1 VTKSAKISE
10 SEWRVCKVLWRK
22 SPLTANEIVEQLGD
36 KSNWSPRTIK
46 TMLNR
51 LIKKNVLDYKSVGRE
66 YHYSPLI
73 SEEKCAAAHTQSF
86 VERVFGGE
94 PGAMA
99 AAFIKQQ
106 RLSKREIAELKA
118 ILDRKEIKKHSGK

>member
-1 VTKSAKISE
+1 VAKSVKISE

-22 SPLTANEIVEQLGD
+22 SPMTANEIVAQLENSCD
-36 KSNWSPRTIK
+36 WSPRTIK

-51 LIKKNVLDYKSVGRE
+51 LIKKGVLDYKSVGRE
-66 YHYSPLI
+66 YHYFPCI
-73 SEEKCAAAHTQSF
+73 SEEQCVASHTQSF

-94 PGAMA
+94 AGAMV

-118 ILDRKEIKKHSGK
+118 ILEEKSLDK

>member
-1 VTKSAKISE
+1 MTKSVKISE

-22 SPLTANEIVEQLGD
+22 SPLTANEIVAQLED
-36 KSNWSPRTIK
+36 SSAWSPRTIK

-51 LIKKNVLDYKSVGRE
+51 LIKKEALGYKSIGRE
-66 YHYSPLI
+66 YHYFPRI
-73 SEEKCAAAHTQSF
+73 SEEECVASHTQSF
-86 VERVFGGE
+86 VDRVFGGE
-94 PGAMA
+94 AGAMV

-118 ILDRKEIKKHSGK
+118 ILEKKSLNK

>member
-1 VTKSAKISE
+1 MAKSVKISE

-22 SPLTANEIVEQLGD
+22 SPLTANEIVAQLGD
-36 KSNWSPRTIK
+36 SSDWSPRTIK

-51 LIKKNVLDYKSVGRE
+51 LIKKGALGYKSIGRE
-66 YHYSPLI
+66 YHYFPRI
-73 SEEKCAAAHTQSF
+73 SEEECVASHTRSF

-94 PGAMA
+94 AGAMV

-106 RLSKREIAELKA
+106 RLSEREIAELKA
-118 ILDRKEIKKHSGK
+118 ILEEKSPDK